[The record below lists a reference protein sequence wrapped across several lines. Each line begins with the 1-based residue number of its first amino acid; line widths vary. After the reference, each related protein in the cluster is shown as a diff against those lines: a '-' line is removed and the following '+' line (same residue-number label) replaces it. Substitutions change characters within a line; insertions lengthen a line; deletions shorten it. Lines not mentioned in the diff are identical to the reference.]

1 MGQGRTWAFIP
12 REMRAIERSEQG
24 RGKDLTQ
31 VLTGA
36 LSWLQG
42 EQLVR
47 GLHRR
52 WSRWAVMPGGPVA
65 GGEAGGPRRMT

>member
-12 REMRAIERSEQG
+12 REMRAMERSEQG
-24 RGKDLTQ
+24 RGEDLTQ

-42 EQLVR
+42 QQLVG
-47 GLHRR
+47 GLRRR
-52 WSRWAVMPGGPVA
+52 WSRWAVMPGNQWQGEKRVDP
-65 GGEAGGPRRMT
+65 GG